1 MPTLTTPPPG
11 RVGSPHAQDL
21 VSCPSALSAAS
32 DAQQSA
38 PSEQT
43 FARVHAFTQLYT
55 EQVGTVKGRRARIL
69 ELFPERLQPPSRQQT
84 VKFPQ
89 FVTRSG
95 NLFLQGIDSFHAP
108 LNLFPVSGDACR
120 AAGLGSRQWCGRATH
135 ERTLIDS
142 LLCRLPPGHCAE
154 RPLGRTLS
162 SPLVPMLRVETHV
175 PKVPPRRSCSVYAHA
190 LSPKDSHVPKNP
202 QPPPLLLLSPWE
214 RPGEGLA
221 IPPRIL

>member
-1 MPTLTTPPPG
+1 MPTLTTPPPE

-55 EQVGTVKGRRARIL
+55 EQVGTVKGRRARII

-95 NLFLQGIDSFHAP
+95 IFFSRALTLSTPP
-108 LNLFPVSGDACR
+108 LNLLPVSGDACR

-142 LLCRLPPGHCAE
+142 ILCRIPPGHCAE
-154 RPLGRTLS
+154 RPLGRTLLSAPRSHAPRGNARPQGSASPQLLCLRARPLAERFPCPGKTAVAVPS
-162 SPLVPMLRVETHV
+162 SPL
-175 PKVPPRRSCSVYAHA
+175 
-190 LSPKDSHVPKNP
+190 
-202 QPPPLLLLSPWE
+202 PL
-214 RPGEGLA
+214 GEAG
-221 IPPRIL
+221 